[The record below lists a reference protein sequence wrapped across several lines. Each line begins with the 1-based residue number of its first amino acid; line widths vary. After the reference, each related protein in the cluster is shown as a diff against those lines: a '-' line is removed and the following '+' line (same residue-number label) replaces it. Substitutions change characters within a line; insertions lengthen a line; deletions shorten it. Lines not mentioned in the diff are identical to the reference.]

1 MHSHAGAWERCKKLS
16 TIDLEIASHKTQK
29 YTKIFMQTY
38 EGTIK
43 SWKQD
48 RGFGFIKSAS
58 VENDIF
64 IHIRDI
70 KHSGYEPKVGDSVSY
85 KLMSDKDGRI
95 RAYDAY
101 VKGQPAIQPVHP
113 KAIQRNRTA
122 GKRKPRL
129 GIMSILIALT
139 PFVFSAWL
147 IMEQR
152 NILPF
157 VAYLVMSLLTFL
169 VYARD
174 KSKAHKN
181 EWRTSEST
189 LHLLELLGGW
199 PGALITQ
206 KWIRHK
212 NKKTSFQVTFW
223 VIVIMHLAFWISFM
237 FFPIINFQEIGYGFS
252 HISARSFF
260 YG

>member
-1 MHSHAGAWERCKKLS
+1 
-16 TIDLEIASHKTQK
+16 
-29 YTKIFMQTY
+29 MQTY

-48 RGFGFIKSAS
+48 KGFGFIQSAAS
-58 VENDIF
+58 ENDIF

-70 KHSGYEPKVGDSVSY
+70 KHSGYQPEVGDAINY

-101 VKGQPAIQPVHP
+101 VKGQPVAQPVHP
-113 KAIQRNRTA
+113 KAIRHNRAA

-147 IMEQR
+147 IIEQR

-181 EWRTSEST
+181 EWRTPEST
-189 LHLLELLGGW
+189 LHLFELLGGW

-206 KWIRHK
+206 KLIRHK

-223 VIVIMHLAFWISFM
+223 IIVIMHLACWISFI
-237 FFPIINFQEIGYGFS
+237 FFPIANFQEIGYGFS
-252 HISARSFF
+252 PISVRSFF
-260 YG
+260 TDRTWKY